1 MNLNSILSIEK
12 EISTNTHFQKNTKRK
27 NFFLACCLSIS
38 SEVDLLEIDRIAPFG
53 GLIGIGDS
61 TLETVFGGLKCFRM
75 HAVLHDASG
84 FMKTT
89 YSRGVGYCYVFKSDT
104 ILPNSC
110 LLGHITGLVYCLY
123 LKFYHSKLFSDFD
136 V

>member
-38 SEVDLLEIDRIAPFG
+38 SEDLLEIDRLAPFG

-75 HAVLHDASG
+75 HAV
-84 FMKTT
+84 FMM
-89 YSRGVGYCYVFKSDT
+89 
-104 ILPNSC
+104 
-110 LLGHITGLVYCLY
+110 HLV
-123 LKFYHSKLFSDFD
+123 S
-136 V
+136 